1 MLIRFCI
8 WSRTTNKTWHKLFV
22 DTKTL
27 TEKSNRGWKDFSR
40 SSEPDD
46 SFRLSLREELRGVV
60 SLSAVFNSWNSPD
73 KIYVTGLTN
82 THSLFLQGTFNSILS
97 SMRYHRHVHLTAV
110 TQKLHGCG
118 CFRIHFWLIIFYHFV
133 LNTDKSVWCVGE

>member
-8 WSRTTNKTWHKLFV
+8 WSRTNKTWHKLFV
-22 DTKTL
+22 DTNTL

-73 KIYVTGLTN
+73 KIYETGLTN
-82 THSLFLQGTFNSILS
+82 THSLFLQGTF
-97 SMRYHRHVHLTAV
+97 
-110 TQKLHGCG
+110 K
-118 CFRIHFWLIIFYHFV
+118 
-133 LNTDKSVWCVGE
+133 LNTQ

>member
-73 KIYVTGLTN
+73 KIYVIGFT
-82 THSLFLQGTFNSILS
+82 SP
-97 SMRYHRHVHLTAV
+97 
-110 TQKLHGCG
+110 
-118 CFRIHFWLIIFYHFV
+118 IHFFYKELLTQYSVAWDIIDMYI
-133 LNTDKSVWCVGE
+133 